1 MKMEKLK
8 KRASNVKRGLIQI
21 CLCLCNLPMLSHAH
35 YIQIDHEEFRAS
47 GFPHPHLPPPPPHL
61 EHLPQAAA
69 TKELT
74 PAEIMVDLTNDLTY
88 RIQHYHSILNRNNF
102 AFSPTALVS
111 VLVAL
116 YEGSAGHSA
125 NELRN
130 VLQLPNNRDIIRIG
144 YRDIHR
150 RLRTYFFGSDNPLKG
165 LSLNRNNVTVLKD
178 FETVLMFYGY
188 DLSVDMVSA
197 TAPTNATTELTNT
210 TMASNTTSED
220 MQTETTTLKDS
231 ETTTTEPS
239 TTTTEETTEAATTT
253 TTVETTTV
261 EAETEAT
268 EATEAPA
275 AASDEDAAEAAGEG
289 EDEAAE
295 LVSAFVA
302 EEDAEPFLRIQ
313 KARVSRLP
321 TSKLQAPLKH
331 SLPITPKPN
340 YLPSA
345 VHSIQIPMA
354 ARQISAPT
362 NSMRQASLTTK
373 APKLR
378 QTSSS
383 TPSPPLRSPAP
394 TTSRK
399 AKSARLKRHVLG
411 YKDLDANLFLTLFSP
426 HAPHHHRNL
435 LPLTPTHHAPVSAF
449 THISNEFSLDVEPH
463 FINDAAETKQN
474 YNTDVI
480 SHVFYLGSQ
489 QIVHTTFKVYNAVLY
504 FKYFEHLKISALEL
518 ELDTPEYNLMILL
531 PDYHMDIV
539 AAAASLKLGPTLRL
553 MRKQLKP
560 RWVQAIIPD
569 FKLHGTMFLTND
581 LQNMGIC
588 DIFEPSRAD
597 FRPMTGEREQIYV
610 RHIEQAINVSIRTRP
625 INQLKRNYGAQ
636 TKPIQISV
644 NHPFLFFIVDRDL
657 DVAVMAGRILNPL
670 NVRIQ

>member
-1 MKMEKLK
+1 M
-8 KRASNVKRGLIQI
+8 AGLLVLII
-21 CLCLCNLPMLSHAH
+21 WMVFNLLQAEAH

-47 GFPHPHLPPPPPHL
+47 GFPHPHFPPPPLTPL
-61 EHLPQAAA
+61 DHLPQVLAA
-69 TKELT
+69 KELT
-74 PAEIMVDLTNDLTY
+74 PAEVMVDLTNDLTH
-88 RIQHYHSILNRNNF
+88 RLLHYHSILNRNNF

-116 YEGSAGHSA
+116 FEGSAGNSA
-125 NELRN
+125 EELRH
-130 VLQLPNNRDIIRIG
+130 VLQLPNNRDVTRVG

-165 LSLNRNNVTVLKD
+165 LSLNKGNVTILKD

-188 DLSVDMVSA
+188 DLGVDMISSTPA
-197 TAPTNATTELTNT
+197 NLTSDAELVNT
-210 TMASNTTSED
+210 TMASNTTTGE
-220 MQTETTTLKDS
+220 MEAETTTLKDA
-231 ETTTTEPS
+231 EATTEEPATTTTETPATTTTEPPA
-239 TTTTEETTEAATTT
+239 TTTEAPA
-253 TTVETTTV
+253 
-261 EAETEAT
+261 EAEAT
-268 EATEAPA
+268 TEAPA
-275 AASDEDAAEAAGEG
+275 ATSGEEAAEPAA

-302 EEDAEPFLRIQ
+302 EEDSEPLLRIQ

-331 SLPITPKPN
+331 SNPITPKPI

-345 VHSIQIPMA
+345 RTASMPMM
-354 ARQISAPT
+354 ARQVVERKPSPTRQVISIIAPQAT
-362 NSMRQASLTTK
+362 NISLTRKTK
-373 APKLR
+373 M
-378 QTSSS
+378 
-383 TPSPPLRSPAP
+383 
-394 TTSRK
+394 
-399 AKSARLKRHVLG
+399 ARYRRHALPG
-411 YKDLDANLFLTLFSP
+411 YKDLDANLFLTLFNP
-426 HAPHHHRNL
+426 HTHVPHH
-435 LPLTPTHHAPVSAF
+435 PLHIPPPVPAAFAPITNDF
-449 THISNEFSLDVEPH
+449 EPH
-463 FINDAAETKQN
+463 YIGDAAEGKSN

-480 SHVFYLGSQ
+480 SHVFYLGNQ
-489 QIVHTTFKVYNAVLY
+489 QVVHTTFKVYNAVLY
-504 FKYFEHLKISALEL
+504 YKYFDHLKMSVLEL

-531 PDYHMDIV
+531 PDYHTDIV

-588 DIFEPSRAD
+588 DVFEPNRAD
-597 FRPMTGEREQIYV
+597 FRPMTEEKGIYV
-610 RHIEQAINVSIRTRP
+610 RHIEQSIDVTIRTHP

-644 NHPFLFFIVDRDL
+644 NHPFMFFIVDRDL
-657 DVAVMAGRILNPL
+657 DVAVMSGRILNPL

>member
-1 MKMEKLK
+1 MCKV
-8 KRASNVKRGLIQI
+8 RANMTFGAHLMCSLIGLG
-21 CLCLCNLPMLSHAH
+21 LLLLPGHAH

-47 GFPHPHLPPPPPHL
+47 GYPHPPPPPAALTPL
-61 EHLPQAAA
+61 ELERLPHVLAKQ
-69 TKELT
+69 LT
-74 PAEIMVDLTNDLTY
+74 PAEVMVDLTNDLTH
-88 RIQHYHSILNRNNF
+88 RLLHYHSILNRNNF

-116 YEGSAGHSA
+116 YEGSSA
-125 NELRN
+125 RSATELRN
-130 VLQLPNNRDIIRIG
+130 VLQLPSNRDVIRVG

-165 LSLNRNNVTVLKD
+165 LSLSRANVTVLKD

-188 DLSVDMVSA
+188 DLSVDMVSSTPANMTVGVANATVAGNA
-197 TAPTNATTELTNT
+197 TADEMQAPTSTPQDVDTTAATELPTST
-210 TMASNTTSED
+210 TAEPV
-220 MQTETTTLKDS
+220 TTTAMP
-231 ETTTTEPS
+231 TT
-239 TTTTEETTEAATTT
+239 TTTTEETTTVTTEAETTT
-253 TTVETTTV
+253 TEV
-261 EAETEAT
+261 AT
-268 EATEAPA
+268 EA
-275 AASDEDAAEAAGEG
+275 AASAEAAEQAPG

-321 TSKLQAPLKH
+321 VSKLQAPLKH
-331 SLPITPKPN
+331 SNPITPKPG

-345 VHSIQIPMA
+345 RISVLPMM
-354 ARQISAPT
+354 ARQMADVRPTHRQTVPHYGARSAAPT
-362 NSMRQASLTTK
+362 SMSSPNTT
-373 APKLR
+373 R
-378 QTSSS
+378 
-383 TPSPPLRSPAP
+383 RSNG
-394 TTSRK
+394 TRH
-399 AKSARLKRHVLG
+399 KRHVLG
-411 YKDLDANLFLTLFSP
+411 YKELDANLFVTLFSP
-426 HAPHHHRNL
+426 HAPHGPPHGAPHP
-435 LPLTPTHHAPVSAF
+435 LPIPPTAAF
-449 THISNEFSLDVEPH
+449 AHITNDFDPH
-463 FINDAAETKQN
+463 FISDGAEGKTN

-489 QIVHTTFKVYNAVLY
+489 QVVHTTFKVYNAVLY
-504 FKYFEHLKISALEL
+504 YKYFEHLKMSVLEL

-553 MRKQLKP
+553 MRKQLKA

-588 DIFEPSRAD
+588 DIFEPNRAD
-597 FRPMTGEREQIYV
+597 FRPMTEEKGVYV
-610 RHIEQAINVSIRTRP
+610 RHIEQSIDVNIRTHP
-625 INQLKRNYGAQ
+625 INQLKRNTGAQ

-644 NHPFLFFIVDRDL
+644 NHPFLFFIIDRDL
-657 DVAVMAGRILNPL
+657 DVAVMSGRILNPL

>member
-1 MKMEKLK
+1 M
-8 KRASNVKRGLIQI
+8 AGLRLLITW
-21 CLCLCNLPMLSHAH
+21 LVGLNLSLLLPATAH

-47 GFPHPHLPPPPPHL
+47 GFPHPHFPPPPLTPL
-61 EHLPQAAA
+61 DHLPQVLAA
-69 TKELT
+69 KELT
-74 PAEIMVDLTNDLTY
+74 PAEVMVDLTNDLTH
-88 RIQHYHSILNRNNF
+88 RLLHYHSILNRNNF

-116 YEGSAGHSA
+116 FEGSAGNSA
-125 NELRN
+125 EELRH
-130 VLQLPNNRDIIRIG
+130 VLQLPNNRDVTRVG

-165 LSLNRNNVTVLKD
+165 LSLNKGNVTVLKD

-188 DLSVDMVSA
+188 DLSVDMLSSTPA
-197 TAPTNATTELTNT
+197 NLTSDAEMVNT
-210 TMASNTTSED
+210 TMASNSTTAD
-220 MQTETTTLKDS
+220 MEAETTTLKDV
-231 ETTTTEPS
+231 ETTTEEPS
-239 TTTTEETTEAATTT
+239 TTTTEAPVTTTTEPPTTTTEAP
-253 TTVETTTV
+253 E
-261 EAETEAT
+261 ESEAT
-268 EATEAPA
+268 TEAPA
-275 AASDEDAAEAAGEG
+275 ATSGEEAAEPAA

-302 EEDAEPFLRIQ
+302 EEDAEPLLRIQ

-321 TSKLQAPLKH
+321 VSKLQAPLKH
-331 SLPITPKPN
+331 SNPITPKPL

-345 VHSIQIPMA
+345 RTVAMPMM
-354 ARQISAPT
+354 ARQVAERKPSPTRQVISIIAP
-362 NSMRQASLTTK
+362 QAVGNISLTRKTK
-373 APKLR
+373 M
-378 QTSSS
+378 
-383 TPSPPLRSPAP
+383 
-394 TTSRK
+394 
-399 AKSARLKRHVLG
+399 ARHKRHALPG
-411 YKDLDANLFLTLFSP
+411 YKDLDANLFLTLFNP
-426 HAPHHHRNL
+426 HTHVPHH
-435 LPLTPTHHAPVSAF
+435 PLHIPPPVPAAFAPITNDF
-449 THISNEFSLDVEPH
+449 EPH
-463 FINDAAETKQN
+463 YIGEGAEGKSN

-480 SHVFYLGSQ
+480 SHVFYLGNQ
-489 QIVHTTFKVYNAVLY
+489 QVVHTTFKVYNAVLY
-504 FKYFEHLKISALEL
+504 YKYFEHLKMSVLEL

-531 PDYHMDIV
+531 PDYHTDIV

-588 DIFEPSRAD
+588 DVFEPNRAD
-597 FRPMTGEREQIYV
+597 FRPMTDEKGVYV
-610 RHIEQAINVSIRTRP
+610 RHIEQSIDVTIRTHP

-657 DVAVMAGRILNPL
+657 DVAVMSGRILNPL

>member
-1 MKMEKLK
+1 MT
-8 KRASNVKRGLIQI
+8 SNWVW
-21 CLCLCNLPMLSHAH
+21 LCLGIATLPHCCHAH

-47 GFPHPHLPPPPPHL
+47 GYPHPPLPPAPLTPLELDHLPHL
-61 EHLPQAAA
+61 AA
-69 TKELT
+69 TTPLT
-74 PAEIMVDLTNDLTY
+74 PAEVMVDLTNDLTH
-88 RIQHYHSILNRNNF
+88 RLLHYHSILNRNNF

-116 YEGSAGHSA
+116 YEGSSGRSA
-125 NELRN
+125 SELRN
-130 VLQLPNNRDIIRIG
+130 VLQLPNNRDVIRVG

-165 LSLNRNNVTVLKD
+165 LSLSRSNVTVLKD

-188 DLSVDMVSA
+188 DLSIDMVSSTPANITTGVEVANMTVADNA
-197 TAPTNATTELTNT
+197 TAE
-210 TMASNTTSED
+210 E
-220 MQTETTTLKDS
+220 MQS
-231 ETTTTEPS
+231 ETTTSKVMETTTELP
-239 TTTTEETTEAATTT
+239 TTTTEEVTTTPTTTTTTTEEATTT
-253 TTVETTTV
+253 T
-261 EAETEAT
+261 EAETETSTEAAAAT
-268 EATEAPA
+268 ESGEATEA
-275 AASDEDAAEAAGEG
+275 AS

-302 EEDAEPFLRIQ
+302 EEEAEPFLRIQ

-331 SLPITPKPN
+331 SNPITPKPS

-345 VHSIQIPMA
+345 RIAVMPMM
-354 ARQISAPT
+354 ARQMTAPLQRKT
-362 NSMRQASLTTK
+362 TTGRQATAT
-373 APKLR
+373 
-378 QTSSS
+378 
-383 TPSPPLRSPAP
+383 TPSPYPTPSPS
-394 TTSRK
+394 TSSSRK
-399 AKSARLKRHVLG
+399 AKMSRHKRHVLG
-411 YKDLDANLFLTLFSP
+411 YKDLDANLFVALFSP
-426 HAPHHHRNL
+426 HAPHGAAHPHP
-435 LPLTPTHHAPVSAF
+435 LPLPPTAGFA
-449 THISNEFSLDVEPH
+449 HIPNDFEPH
-463 FINDAAETKQN
+463 YINDGVEAKTN

-489 QIVHTTFKVYNAVLY
+489 QVVHTTFKVYNAVLY
-504 FKYFEHLKISALEL
+504 YKYFEHLKISVLEL

-588 DIFEPSRAD
+588 DIFEPNRAD
-597 FRPMTGEREQIYV
+597 FRPMTDEKGVYV
-610 RHIEQAINVSIRTRP
+610 RHIEQSIDVNIRTHP
-625 INQLKRNYGAQ
+625 INQLKRNTGAQ

-644 NHPFLFFIVDRDL
+644 NHPFLFFIIDRDL
-657 DVAVMAGRILNPL
+657 DVAVMSGRILNPL

>member
-1 MKMEKLK
+1 MPNTLNWTWVWIW
-8 KRASNVKRGLIQI
+8 AG
-21 CLCLCNLPMLSHAH
+21 LCLVPSHAH
-35 YIQIDHEEFRAS
+35 FIHIDQEEFHTS
-47 GFPHPHLPPPPPHL
+47 GFPRPHLPPPLEL
-61 EHLPQAAA
+61 EHMPHMMAS
-69 TKELT
+69 KPLT
-74 PAEIMVDLTNDLTY
+74 PAEVMVDLTNDLTH
-88 RIQHYHSILNRNNF
+88 RLLHYHSILNRNNF

-116 YEGSAGHSA
+116 YEGSAGRSA
-125 NELRN
+125 QELRN
-130 VLQLPNNRDIIRIG
+130 VLQLPNNRDIIRVG

-165 LSLNRNNVTVLKD
+165 LSLSRNNVTVLKD

-197 TAPTNATTELTNT
+197 KMANLTESMDNTNAT
-210 TMASNTTSED
+210 ASNTTSAE
-220 MQTETTTLKDS
+220 MMETTTLKDVEATTLPPS
-231 ETTTTEPS
+231 TEAPTTLPPTTTTDAEES
-239 TTTTEETTEAATTT
+239 TTEAEEATTTEAPVEAA
-253 TTVETTTV
+253 
-261 EAETEAT
+261 AEE
-268 EATEAPA
+268 PA
-275 AASDEDAAEAAGEG
+275 A

-331 SLPITPKPN
+331 SNPITPKPS

-345 VHSIQIPMA
+345 RSVQMLPMMARQVSAPHTRKMSTSFSIRQVTTSTTTTTAAPAAATTRKQTA
-354 ARQISAPT
+354 ARH
-362 NSMRQASLTTK
+362 
-373 APKLR
+373 
-378 QTSSS
+378 
-383 TPSPPLRSPAP
+383 
-394 TTSRK
+394 
-399 AKSARLKRHVLG
+399 KRHVLG
-411 YKDLDANLFLTLFSP
+411 YKELDANLFVSLFP
-426 HAPHHHRNL
+426 HTAHAGLHS
-435 LPLTPTHHAPVSAF
+435 LPIPPTAGFA
-449 THISNEFSLDVEPH
+449 HITNDFEPH
-463 FINDAAETKQN
+463 YISDATESKTN

-480 SHVFYLGSQ
+480 SHVFYLGNQ
-489 QIVHTTFKVYNAVLY
+489 QVVHTTFKVYNAVLY
-504 FKYFEHLKISALEL
+504 YKYFEHLKLSVLEL

-588 DIFEPSRAD
+588 DIFEPNRAD
-597 FRPMTGEREQIYV
+597 FRPMTDEKGVYV
-610 RHIEQAINVSIRTRP
+610 RHIEQSIDVNIRTHP

-636 TKPIQISV
+636 TQPIQISV
-644 NHPFLFFIVDRDL
+644 NHPFLFFIIDRDL
-657 DVAVMAGRILNPL
+657 DVAVMSGRILNPL

>member
-1 MKMEKLK
+1 MLT
-8 KRASNVKRGLIQI
+8 SVWVWLCFGLTA
-21 CLCLCNLPMLSHAH
+21 LPHNCHAH

-47 GFPHPHLPPPPPHL
+47 GYPHPPLPPAPLTPLELDHLPHVV
-61 EHLPQAAA
+61 A
-69 TKELT
+69 TTPLT
-74 PAEIMVDLTNDLTY
+74 PAEVMVDLTNDLTH
-88 RIQHYHSILNRNNF
+88 RLLHYHSILNRNNF

-116 YEGSAGHSA
+116 YEGSAGRSA
-125 NELRN
+125 SELRN
-130 VLQLPNNRDIIRIG
+130 VLQLPNNRDVIRVG

-165 LSLNRNNVTVLKD
+165 LSLSRNNVTVLKD

-188 DLSVDMVSA
+188 DLSIDMVSSTPA
-197 TAPTNATTELTNT
+197 NITATNT
-210 TMASNTTSED
+210 TISNNATAEA
-220 MQTETTTLKDS
+220 ETTTIADQETTTETPTTTLATAE
-231 ETTTTEPS
+231 ETTTTPTP
-239 TTTTEETTEAATTT
+239 TTTTEEPTTTTEAEASSTEAAAATGSG
-253 TTVETTTV
+253 
-261 EAETEAT
+261 EAT
-268 EATEAPA
+268 EAA
-275 AASDEDAAEAAGEG
+275 G

-331 SLPITPKPN
+331 TNPITPKPN

-345 VHSIQIPMA
+345 RIAVMPMM
-354 ARQISAPT
+354 ARQIAAPVQRKAT
-362 NSMRQASLTTK
+362 TPPPTGRQQVATT
-373 APKLR
+373 
-378 QTSSS
+378 
-383 TPSPPLRSPAP
+383 TPATQ

-399 AKSARLKRHVLG
+399 AKVARQKRHVLG
-411 YKDLDANLFLTLFSP
+411 YKDLDANLFVALFSP
-426 HAPHHHRNL
+426 HGPHSAAAH
-435 LPLTPTHHAPVSAF
+435 PLHIPPTAGF
-449 THISNEFSLDVEPH
+449 THITNEFEPH
-463 FINDAAETKQN
+463 YISDAAESKTN

-489 QIVHTTFKVYNAVLY
+489 QVVHTTFKVYNAVLY
-504 FKYFEHLKISALEL
+504 YKYFEHLKMSVLEL

-581 LQNMGIC
+581 LQNQIPLLGWHFYFLLFVFYRFSRCSC
-588 DIFEPSRAD
+588 DIFEPNRAD
-597 FRPMTGEREQIYV
+597 FRPMTDEKGVYV
-610 RHIEQAINVSIRTRP
+610 RHIEQSIDVNIRTHP
-625 INQLKRNYGAQ
+625 INQLKRNTGAQ

-644 NHPFLFFIVDRDL
+644 NHPFLFFIIDRDL
-657 DVAVMAGRILNPL
+657 DVAVMSGRILNPL

>member
-1 MKMEKLK
+1 MCCIYFKFNFNLDK
-8 KRASNVKRGLIQI
+8 VKPTLMMTSLWVW
-21 CLCLCNLPMLSHAH
+21 LCFSLAALPHNCHAH

-47 GFPHPHLPPPPPHL
+47 GYPHPPLPPAPLTPLELDHLPHVV
-61 EHLPQAAA
+61 A
-69 TKELT
+69 TNPLT
-74 PAEIMVDLTNDLTY
+74 PAEVMVDLTNDLTH
-88 RIQHYHSILNRNNF
+88 RLLHYHSILNRNNF

-116 YEGSAGHSA
+116 YEGSAGRSA
-125 NELRN
+125 SELRN
-130 VLQLPNNRDIIRIG
+130 VLQLPNNRDVIRVG

-165 LSLNRNNVTVLKD
+165 LSLSRNNVTVLKD

-188 DLSVDMVSA
+188 DLSIDMISSTPANVTAANTTLSGNA
-197 TAPTNATTELTNT
+197 TADA
-210 TMASNTTSED
+210 
-220 MQTETTTLKDS
+220 MQAETTTSSDIETTTEPPTTTAATAE
-231 ETTTTEPS
+231 ETTTTPAP
-239 TTTTEETTEAATTT
+239 TTTTEEATTT
-253 TTVETTTV
+253 TE
-261 EAETEAT
+261 EAEASSTEAAAATESGEAT
-268 EATEAPA
+268 EP
-275 AASDEDAAEAAGEG
+275 ASD
-289 EDEAAE
+289 DEAAE

-331 SLPITPKPN
+331 SNPITPKPN

-345 VHSIQIPMA
+345 RIAVMPMM
-354 ARQISAPT
+354 ARQVQAPVQ
-362 NSMRQASLTTK
+362 RKATTTT
-373 APKLR
+373 P
-378 QTSSS
+378 
-383 TPSPPLRSPAP
+383 TPSSRQVATTTPATP
-394 TTSRK
+394 QATTSRK
-399 AKSARLKRHVLG
+399 AKTARHKRHVLG
-411 YKDLDANLFLTLFSP
+411 YKDLDANLFVSLFSP
-426 HAPHHHRNL
+426 HGPHTAAAA
-435 LPLTPTHHAPVSAF
+435 LPLPIPPTAGF
-449 THISNEFSLDVEPH
+449 THFTNEFEPH
-463 FINDAAETKQN
+463 YISDGVESKTN

-489 QIVHTTFKVYNAVLY
+489 QVVHTTFKVYNAVLY
-504 FKYFEHLKISALEL
+504 YKYFEHLKMSVLEL

-588 DIFEPSRAD
+588 DIFEPNRAD
-597 FRPMTGEREQIYV
+597 FRPMTDEKGIYV
-610 RHIEQAINVSIRTRP
+610 RHIEQSIDVNIRTHP
-625 INQLKRNYGAQ
+625 INQLKRNTGAQ

-644 NHPFLFFIVDRDL
+644 NHPFLFFIIDRDL
-657 DVAVMAGRILNPL
+657 DVAVMSGRILNPL

>member
-1 MKMEKLK
+1 MTSTWLWMWLGI
-8 KRASNVKRGLIQI
+8 GL
-21 CLCLCNLPMLSHAH
+21 LRPSHAH

-47 GFPHPHLPPPPPHL
+47 GYPHPPLPPAPLTPLEL
-61 EHLPQAAA
+61 EHLPHVVASKQ
-69 TKELT
+69 LT
-74 PAEIMVDLTNDLTY
+74 PGEVMVDLTNDLTH
-88 RIQHYHSILNRNNF
+88 RLLHYHAILNRNNF

-116 YEGSAGHSA
+116 YEGSSGRSA
-125 NELRN
+125 TELRN
-130 VLQLPNNRDIIRIG
+130 VLQLPNNRDVIRVG

-165 LSLNRNNVTVLKD
+165 LSLSRSNVTVLKD

-188 DLSVDMVSA
+188 DLSIDMRSSTPANITTDAQMANTTVASNA
-197 TAPTNATTELTNT
+197 TAE
-210 TMASNTTSED
+210 E
-220 MQTETTTLKDS
+220 MQDTTTPKDE
-231 ETTTTEPS
+231 ETTTTTELITTTTEVTTTIPT
-239 TTTTEETTEAATTT
+239 TTTTEETTTIEA
-253 TTVETTTV
+253 ETTT
-261 EAETEAT
+261 TEAT
-268 EATEAPA
+268 ETTSGE
-275 AASDEDAAEAAGEG
+275 AAEDGG

-331 SLPITPKPN
+331 SNPITPKPN

-345 VHSIQIPMA
+345 RISIMPMMERQVA
-354 ARQISAPT
+354 APLQRRMKSSNSARQVF
-362 NSMRQASLTTK
+362 NTTAANPRK
-373 APKLR
+373 
-378 QTSSS
+378 SS
-383 TPSPPLRSPAP
+383 TS
-394 TTSRK
+394 T
-399 AKSARLKRHVLG
+399 ARHKRHVLG
-411 YKDLDANLFLTLFSP
+411 YKELDANLFVALFNP
-426 HAPHHHRNL
+426 HAPHGPPHP
-435 LPLTPTHHAPVSAF
+435 LPIPSAAAF
-449 THISNEFSLDVEPH
+449 AHITNDFEPH
-463 FINDAAETKQN
+463 FISDGAETKTN

-480 SHVFYLGSQ
+480 SHVFYLGNQ
-489 QIVHTTFKVYNAVLY
+489 QVVHTTFKVYNAVLY
-504 FKYFEHLKISALEL
+504 YKYFEHLKMSVLEL

-588 DIFEPSRAD
+588 DIFEPNRAD
-597 FRPMTGEREQIYV
+597 FRPMTDEKGVYV
-610 RHIEQAINVSIRTRP
+610 RHIEQSIDVNIRTHP
-625 INQLKRNYGAQ
+625 INQLKRNSGAQ

-644 NHPFLFFIVDRDL
+644 NHPFLFFIIDRDL
-657 DVAVMAGRILNPL
+657 DVAVMSGRILNPL

>member
-1 MKMEKLK
+1 MCIYFNLDKV
-8 KRASNVKRGLIQI
+8 RSVKPIMTPTWVWVR
-21 CLCLCNLPMLSHAH
+21 LCVFGIATLPFHCHAH

-47 GFPHPHLPPPPPHL
+47 GYPHPPLPPAPLTPLELDHLPHL
-61 EHLPQAAA
+61 VA
-69 TKELT
+69 TTPLT
-74 PAEIMVDLTNDLTY
+74 PAEVMVDLTNDLTH
-88 RIQHYHSILNRNNF
+88 RLLHYHSILNRNNF

-116 YEGSAGHSA
+116 YEGSSGRSA
-125 NELRN
+125 SELRN
-130 VLQLPNNRDIIRIG
+130 VLQLPNNRDVIRVG

-165 LSLNRNNVTVLKD
+165 LSLSRSNVTVLKD

-188 DLSVDMVSA
+188 DLSIDMVSSTPANVTAANEVANTTISNNA
-197 TAPTNATTELTNT
+197 TAEEMLAETTTPKDVETTTEL
-210 TMASNTTSED
+210 S
-220 MQTETTTLKDS
+220 TTTAAA
-231 ETTTTEPS
+231 EVITTTPTTT
-239 TTTTEETTEAATTT
+239 TTTTEEATTATEAETTSTEAAAAT
-253 TTVETTTV
+253 ESG
-261 EAETEAT
+261 EAT
-268 EATEAPA
+268 EAA
-275 AASDEDAAEAAGEG
+275 G

-302 EEDAEPFLRIQ
+302 EEEAEPFLRIQ

-331 SLPITPKPN
+331 SNPITPKPS

-345 VHSIQIPMA
+345 RVAVMPMM
-354 ARQISAPT
+354 ARQMTAPVQRRT
-362 NSMRQASLTTK
+362 AKTTT
-373 APKLR
+373 PNP
-378 QTSSS
+378 TPNP
-383 TPSPPLRSPAP
+383 TPSTAS
-394 TTSRK
+394 SRK
-399 AKSARLKRHVLG
+399 AKMARHKRHVLG
-411 YKDLDANLFLTLFSP
+411 YKDLDANLFVALFSP
-426 HAPHHHRNL
+426 HGPHGAAHP
-435 LPLTPTHHAPVSAF
+435 LPLPPTAGFA
-449 THISNEFSLDVEPH
+449 HIPNDFEPH
-463 FINDAAETKQN
+463 YISDGVEAKTN

-489 QIVHTTFKVYNAVLY
+489 QVVHTTFKVYNAVLY
-504 FKYFEHLKISALEL
+504 YKYFEHLKISVLEL

-588 DIFEPSRAD
+588 DIFEPNRAD
-597 FRPMTGEREQIYV
+597 FRPMTDEKGVYV
-610 RHIEQAINVSIRTRP
+610 RHIEQSIDVNIRTHP
-625 INQLKRNYGAQ
+625 INQLKRNTGAQ

-644 NHPFLFFIVDRDL
+644 NHPFLFFIIDRDL
-657 DVAVMAGRILNPL
+657 DVAVMSGRILNPL

>member
-1 MKMEKLK
+1 MTSVWIALCF
-8 KRASNVKRGLIQI
+8 GLAA
-21 CLCLCNLPMLSHAH
+21 LPHNCHAH

-47 GFPHPHLPPPPPHL
+47 GYPHPPLPPAPLTPHELDHLPHL
-61 EHLPQAAA
+61 VA
-69 TKELT
+69 TTPLT
-74 PAEIMVDLTNDLTY
+74 PAEVMVDLTNDLTH
-88 RIQHYHSILNRNNF
+88 RLLHYHSILNRNNF

-116 YEGSAGHSA
+116 YEGSAGRSA
-125 NELRN
+125 SELRN
-130 VLQLPNNRDIIRIG
+130 VLQLPNNRDVIRVG

-165 LSLNRNNVTVLKD
+165 LSLSRNNVTVLKD

-188 DLSVDMVSA
+188 DLSIDMVSSTPA
-197 TAPTNATTELTNT
+197 NITAANT
-210 TMASNTTSED
+210 TMATNATAE
-220 MQTETTTLKDS
+220 TETTTTKDTETTTEPPTTTAATTE
-231 ETTTTEPS
+231 ETTTTAAPT
-239 TTTTEETTEAATTT
+239 TTTTEEATTT
-253 TTVETTTV
+253 T
-261 EAETEAT
+261 EAEASSTEAAAATESGEAT
-268 EATEAPA
+268 EAA
-275 AASDEDAAEAAGEG
+275 A

-331 SLPITPKPN
+331 SNPITPKPN

-345 VHSIQIPMA
+345 RIAVMPMM
-354 ARQISAPT
+354 ARQISAPVQRKAT
-362 NSMRQASLTTK
+362 TATTTPIARQVATTTP
-373 APKLR
+373 AT
-378 QTSSS
+378 QT
-383 TPSPPLRSPAP
+383 TA
-394 TTSRK
+394 RK
-399 AKSARLKRHVLG
+399 AKTARHKRHVLG
-411 YKDLDANLFLTLFSP
+411 YKDLDANLFVALFSP
-426 HAPHHHRNL
+426 HGPHAATAHA
-435 LPLTPTHHAPVSAF
+435 LPLPPTAGF
-449 THISNEFSLDVEPH
+449 THISNDFEPH
-463 FINDAAETKQN
+463 YINDDAESKTN

-489 QIVHTTFKVYNAVLY
+489 QVVHTTFKVYNAVLY
-504 FKYFEHLKISALEL
+504 YKYFEHLKMSVLEL

-581 LQNMGIC
+581 LQNLGGHFYFLHFSRCSC
-588 DIFEPSRAD
+588 DIFEPNRAD
-597 FRPMTGEREQIYV
+597 FRPMTDEKGVYV
-610 RHIEQAINVSIRTRP
+610 RHIEQSIDVNIRTHP
-625 INQLKRNYGAQ
+625 INQLKRNTGAQ

-644 NHPFLFFIVDRDL
+644 NHPFLFFIIDRDL
-657 DVAVMAGRILNPL
+657 DVAVMSGRILNPL

>member
-1 MKMEKLK
+1 M
-8 KRASNVKRGLIQI
+8 AGLPLLMTWLVLVLQ
-21 CLCLCNLPMLSHAH
+21 LLQLEAH

-47 GFPHPHLPPPPPHL
+47 GFPHPHFPPPPLTPL
-61 EHLPQAAA
+61 DHLPQVLAA
-69 TKELT
+69 KELT
-74 PAEIMVDLTNDLTY
+74 PAEVMVDLTNDLTH
-88 RIQHYHSILNRNNF
+88 RLLHYHSILNRNNF

-116 YEGSAGHSA
+116 YEGSAGNSA
-125 NELRN
+125 EELRH
-130 VLQLPNNRDIIRIG
+130 VLQLPNNRDVTRVG

-165 LSLNRNNVTVLKD
+165 LSLNKSNVTVLKD

-188 DLSVDMVSA
+188 DLSIDMLSS
-197 TAPTNATTELTNT
+197 TPSNLTSDAEIVNT
-210 TMASNTTSED
+210 TMASNSTTEE
-220 MQTETTTLKDS
+220 MEAETTTLKDAES
-231 ETTTTEPS
+231 TTVEPTTTTTEAPATTTTEPP
-239 TTTTEETTEAATTT
+239 TTTTEAPA
-253 TTVETTTV
+253 
-261 EAETEAT
+261 EAEAT
-268 EATEAPA
+268 TEAPA
-275 AASDEDAAEAAGEG
+275 TTSGEEEAEPAG

-302 EEDAEPFLRIQ
+302 EEDSEPLLRIQ

-331 SLPITPKPN
+331 SNPITPKPI

-345 VHSIQIPMA
+345 RTAAMPMM
-354 ARQISAPT
+354 ARQVAERKPSPTRQVISIIAP
-362 NSMRQASLTTK
+362 QAANISLTRKTK
-373 APKLR
+373 MVR
-378 QTSSS
+378 H
-383 TPSPPLRSPAP
+383 
-394 TTSRK
+394 
-399 AKSARLKRHVLG
+399 KRHALPG
-411 YKDLDANLFLTLFSP
+411 YKDLDANLFLTLFNP
-426 HAPHHHRNL
+426 HTHVPHH
-435 LPLTPTHHAPVSAF
+435 PLHIPPPVTAAFAPITNDF
-449 THISNEFSLDVEPH
+449 EPH
-463 FINDAAETKQN
+463 YIGEAAEGKSN

-480 SHVFYLGSQ
+480 SHVFYLGNQ
-489 QIVHTTFKVYNAVLY
+489 QVVHTTFKVYNAVLY
-504 FKYFEHLKISALEL
+504 YKYFEHLKMSVLEL

-531 PDYHMDIV
+531 PDYHTDIV

-588 DIFEPSRAD
+588 DVFEPNRAD
-597 FRPMTGEREQIYV
+597 FRPMTDEKGVYV
-610 RHIEQAINVSIRTRP
+610 RHIEQSIDVTIRTHP
-625 INQLKRNYGAQ
+625 INQLKRNYGSQ

-657 DVAVMAGRILNPL
+657 DVAVMSGRILNPL

>member
-1 MKMEKLK
+1 MPRFSL
-8 KRASNVKRGLIQI
+8 AIWLGVYLAQAHI
-21 CLCLCNLPMLSHAH
+21 LAH
-35 YIQIDHEEFRAS
+35 YIQIDQEEFRAS
-47 GFPHPHLPPPPPHL
+47 GFPHPHFPPPPMTPL
-61 EHLPQAAA
+61 DHLPQVLAA
-69 TKELT
+69 KELT
-74 PAEIMVDLTNDLTY
+74 PAEVMVDLTNDLTH
-88 RIQHYHSILNRNNF
+88 RLLHYHSILNRNNF

-116 YEGSAGHSA
+116 YEGSSSNSA

-130 VLQLPNNRDIIRIG
+130 VLQLPNNRDVIRVG

-165 LSLNRNNVTVLKD
+165 LSMNKNNVTVLKD

-188 DLSVDMVSA
+188 DLSVDMVSSTPA
-197 TAPTNATTELTNT
+197 NITADAEMVSTTTPANATTEDFEAETI
-210 TMASNTTSED
+210 A
-220 MQTETTTLKDS
+220 TTTVKEVES
-231 ETTTTEPS
+231 TTEVPA
-239 TTTTEETTEAATTT
+239 TTTTEEPTTTTEAPP
-253 TTVETTTV
+253 ETS
-261 EAETEAT
+261 
-268 EATEAPA
+268 TEAPPPE
-275 AASDEDAAEAAGEG
+275 SSGEEAAEPAG

-302 EEDAEPFLRIQ
+302 EEEAEPLLRIQ

-331 SLPITPKPN
+331 SNPITPKPI

-345 VHSIQIPMA
+345 RTETMPMM
-354 ARQISAPT
+354 ARQVSERKASNTRQIISISAP
-362 NSMRQASLTTK
+362 
-373 APKLR
+373 
-378 QTSSS
+378 
-383 TPSPPLRSPAP
+383 PSANGSYARKSKM
-394 TTSRK
+394 SRY
-399 AKSARLKRHVLG
+399 KRHALP
-411 YKDLDANLFLTLFSP
+411 YRELDANLFLSLFSP
-426 HAPHHHRNL
+426 QGPHPAPHPFQYPPSAAHF
-435 LPLTPTHHAPVSAF
+435 APINNDF
-449 THISNEFSLDVEPH
+449 EPH
-463 FINDAAETKQN
+463 FISGAAESKSN

-480 SHVFYLGSQ
+480 SHVFYLGIH

-504 FKYFEHLKISALEL
+504 FKYFEHLKMSVLEL

-531 PDYHMDIV
+531 PDYHTDIV

-588 DIFEPSRAD
+588 DVFEPNRAD
-597 FRPMTGEREQIYV
+597 FRPMTDEKGVYV
-610 RHIEQAINVSIRTRP
+610 RHIEQSIDVNIRTHP

-644 NHPFLFFIVDRDL
+644 NHPFLFFIIDREL
-657 DVAVMAGRILNPL
+657 DVAVMSGRILNPL

>member
-1 MKMEKLK
+1 M
-8 KRASNVKRGLIQI
+8 AGLVLLFTWLLVHLLQVD
-21 CLCLCNLPMLSHAH
+21 AH

-47 GFPHPHLPPPPPHL
+47 GFPHPHFPPPPLTPL
-61 EHLPQAAA
+61 DHLPQVLAA
-69 TKELT
+69 KELT
-74 PAEIMVDLTNDLTY
+74 PAEVMVDLTNDLTH
-88 RIQHYHSILNRNNF
+88 RLLHYHSILNRNNF

-116 YEGSAGHSA
+116 FEGSAGNTA
-125 NELRN
+125 EELRH
-130 VLQLPNNRDIIRIG
+130 VLQLPNNRDVTRVG

-165 LSLNRNNVTVLKD
+165 LSLNKGNVTVLKD

-188 DLSVDMVSA
+188 DLSVDMLSSTPA
-197 TAPTNATTELTNT
+197 NLTSDAELVNT
-210 TMASNTTSED
+210 TMASNTTTMEMD
-220 MQTETTTLKDS
+220 AETTTSKDAES
-231 ETTTTEPS
+231 TTEEPATTTTEPPATTTAEPP
-239 TTTTEETTEAATTT
+239 TTTTETP
-253 TTVETTTV
+253 
-261 EAETEAT
+261 AETEAT
-268 EATEAPA
+268 TEAPA
-275 AASDEDAAEAAGEG
+275 ATSGEEEAAEPAG

-302 EEDAEPFLRIQ
+302 EEDSEPLLRIQ

-331 SLPITPKPN
+331 SNPITPKPI

-345 VHSIQIPMA
+345 RTVAMPMPMM
-354 ARQISAPT
+354 ARQVAERKPPGTRQVISIIAPSVQPANISVT
-362 NSMRQASLTTK
+362 RKTK
-373 APKLR
+373 
-378 QTSSS
+378 T
-383 TPSPPLRSPAP
+383 
-394 TTSRK
+394 
-399 AKSARLKRHVLG
+399 ARYKRHAIPA
-411 YKDLDANLFLTLFSP
+411 YKDLDANLFLTLFNP
-426 HAPHHHRNL
+426 HTHVPHH
-435 LPLTPTHHAPVSAF
+435 PLHFPPPVPAAFAPITNDF
-449 THISNEFSLDVEPH
+449 EPH
-463 FINDAAETKQN
+463 YIGEAAEGKSN

-480 SHVFYLGSQ
+480 SHVFYLGNQ
-489 QIVHTTFKVYNAVLY
+489 QVVHTTFKVYNAVLY
-504 FKYFEHLKISALEL
+504 YKYFEHLKMSVLEL

-531 PDYHMDIV
+531 PDYHTDIV

-588 DIFEPSRAD
+588 DVFEPNRAD
-597 FRPMTGEREQIYV
+597 FRPMTEEKGVYV
-610 RHIEQAINVSIRTRP
+610 RHIEQSIDVTIRTHP

-636 TKPIQISV
+636 SKPIQISV

-657 DVAVMAGRILNPL
+657 DVAVMSGRILNPL

>member
-1 MKMEKLK
+1 M
-8 KRASNVKRGLIQI
+8 AGLP
-21 CLCLCNLPMLSHAH
+21 LLVTWLMLVLQLLQLEAH

-47 GFPHPHLPPPPPHL
+47 GFPHPHFPPPPLTPL
-61 EHLPQAAA
+61 DHLPQVLAA
-69 TKELT
+69 KELT
-74 PAEIMVDLTNDLTY
+74 PAEVMVDLTNDLTH
-88 RIQHYHSILNRNNF
+88 RLLHYHSILNRNNF

-116 YEGSAGHSA
+116 FEGSAGHSA
-125 NELRN
+125 EELRH
-130 VLQLPNNRDIIRIG
+130 VLQLPNNRDVTRVG

-165 LSLNRNNVTVLKD
+165 LSLNKSNVTVLKD

-188 DLSVDMVSA
+188 DLSVDMLSSTPA
-197 TAPTNATTELTNT
+197 NLTSDAEMVNT
-210 TMASNTTSED
+210 TMASNATTVE
-220 MQTETTTLKDS
+220 MEAETTTLKDAES
-231 ETTTTEPS
+231 TTEEAVTTTTEAPATTTTEPP
-239 TTTTEETTEAATTT
+239 TTTTEAP
-253 TTVETTTV
+253 
-261 EAETEAT
+261 AETEAT
-268 EATEAPA
+268 TEAPA
-275 AASDEDAAEAAGEG
+275 ATSGEEEEAEPAG

-302 EEDAEPFLRIQ
+302 EEDSEPLLRIQ

-331 SLPITPKPN
+331 SNPITPKPI
-340 YLPSA
+340 YLPSVRTA
-345 VHSIQIPMA
+345 VMPMM
-354 ARQISAPT
+354 ARQVAERKPSPTRQVISIIAPQAA
-362 NSMRQASLTTK
+362 NSSLTRKTK
-373 APKLR
+373 M
-378 QTSSS
+378 
-383 TPSPPLRSPAP
+383 
-394 TTSRK
+394 
-399 AKSARLKRHVLG
+399 ARHKRHALPA
-411 YKDLDANLFLTLFSP
+411 YKDLDANLFLTLFNP
-426 HAPHHHRNL
+426 HTHVPHH
-435 LPLTPTHHAPVSAF
+435 PLHIPPPVPAAFAPITNDF
-449 THISNEFSLDVEPH
+449 EPH
-463 FINDAAETKQN
+463 YVGEAAEGKSN

-480 SHVFYLGSQ
+480 SHVFYLGNQ
-489 QIVHTTFKVYNAVLY
+489 QVVHTTFKVYNAVLY
-504 FKYFEHLKISALEL
+504 YKYFEHLKMSVLEL

-531 PDYHMDIV
+531 PDYHTDIV

-588 DIFEPSRAD
+588 DVFEPNRAD
-597 FRPMTGEREQIYV
+597 FRPMTDEKGVYV
-610 RHIEQAINVSIRTRP
+610 RHIEQSIDVTIRTHP

-657 DVAVMAGRILNPL
+657 DVAVMSGRILNPL

>member
-1 MKMEKLK
+1 MTSATRLLC
-8 KRASNVKRGLIQI
+8 RLAGL
-21 CLCLCNLPMLSHAH
+21 LLLLLPCHAH
-35 YIQIDHEEFRAS
+35 YIHIDHEEFRVS
-47 GFPHPHLPPPPPHL
+47 GFPHPPPPPAPLTPLEL
-61 EHLPQAAA
+61 EHLPQVLARQ
-69 TKELT
+69 LT
-74 PAEIMVDLTNDLTY
+74 PAEVMVDLTNDLTH
-88 RIQHYHSILNRNNF
+88 RLLHYHSILNRNNF

-116 YEGSAGHSA
+116 YEGSSA
-125 NELRN
+125 RSASELRN
-130 VLQLPNNRDIIRIG
+130 VLQLPNNRDVIRVG

-165 LSLNRNNVTVLKD
+165 LSLSRSNVTVLKD

-188 DLSVDMVSA
+188 DLSVDMASSTPANV
-197 TAPTNATTELTNT
+197 TADADMANT
-210 TMASNTTSED
+210 TMASNTTAEE
-220 MQTETTTLKDS
+220 MQAETSTPSDTD
-231 ETTTTEPS
+231 TTTTEQPS
-239 TTTTEETTEAATTT
+239 TTTSTEVTTIIPTIMPTTTTTTEETTTTT
-253 TTVETTTV
+253 EAESTTT
-261 EAETEAT
+261 E
-268 EATEAPA
+268 
-275 AASDEDAAEAAGEG
+275 AAEAATSAEAAEPTAEVAG

-331 SLPITPKPN
+331 SNPITPKPS

-345 VHSIQIPMA
+345 RIAVMPMMARQMTAPMQRKTASTFGVHQLISTTAATPA
-354 ARQISAPT
+354 ARNARKS
-362 NSMRQASLTTK
+362 NV
-373 APKLR
+373 
-378 QTSSS
+378 
-383 TPSPPLRSPAP
+383 
-394 TTSRK
+394 SRH
-399 AKSARLKRHVLG
+399 KRHVLG
-411 YKDLDANLFLTLFSP
+411 YKDLDANLFVALFNP
-426 HAPHHHRNL
+426 HAPHGPPHP
-435 LPLTPTHHAPVSAF
+435 LPIPPTAAF
-449 THISNEFSLDVEPH
+449 AHITNDFEPH
-463 FINDAAETKQN
+463 YISEGGAETKTN

-489 QIVHTTFKVYNAVLY
+489 QVVHTTFKVYNAVLY
-504 FKYFEHLKISALEL
+504 YRYFEHLKMSVLEL

-588 DIFEPSRAD
+588 DIFEPNRAD
-597 FRPMTGEREQIYV
+597 FRPMTDEKGVYV
-610 RHIEQAINVSIRTRP
+610 RHIEQSIDVNIRTHP
-625 INQLKRNYGAQ
+625 INQLKRNSGAQ

-644 NHPFLFFIVDRDL
+644 NHPFLFFIIDRDL
-657 DVAVMAGRILNPL
+657 DVAVMSGRILNPL

>member
-1 MKMEKLK
+1 M
-8 KRASNVKRGLIQI
+8 AGLRLLITW
-21 CLCLCNLPMLSHAH
+21 LVGLNLSLLLPATAH

-47 GFPHPHLPPPPPHL
+47 GFPHPHFPPPPLTPL
-61 EHLPQAAA
+61 DHLPQVLAA
-69 TKELT
+69 KELT
-74 PAEIMVDLTNDLTY
+74 PAEVMVDLTNDLTH
-88 RIQHYHSILNRNNF
+88 RLLHYHSILNRNNF

-116 YEGSAGHSA
+116 FEGSAGNSA
-125 NELRN
+125 EELRH
-130 VLQLPNNRDIIRIG
+130 VLQLPNNRDVTRVG

-165 LSLNRNNVTVLKD
+165 LSLNKGNVAVLKD

-188 DLSVDMVSA
+188 DLSVDMLSSTPA
-197 TAPTNATTELTNT
+197 NLTSDAEMVNT
-210 TMASNTTSED
+210 TMASNSTTAD
-220 MQTETTTLKDS
+220 MEAETTTLKDV
-231 ETTTTEPS
+231 ETTTEEPS
-239 TTTTEETTEAATTT
+239 TTTTEAPVTTTTEPPTTTTEAP
-253 TTVETTTV
+253 E
-261 EAETEAT
+261 ESEAT
-268 EATEAPA
+268 TEAPA
-275 AASDEDAAEAAGEG
+275 ATSGEEAAEPAA

-302 EEDAEPFLRIQ
+302 EEDAEPLLRIQ

-321 TSKLQAPLKH
+321 VSKLQAPLKH
-331 SLPITPKPN
+331 SNPITPKPL

-345 VHSIQIPMA
+345 RTVAMPMM
-354 ARQISAPT
+354 ARQVAERKPSPTRQVISIIAP
-362 NSMRQASLTTK
+362 QAVGNISLTRKTK
-373 APKLR
+373 M
-378 QTSSS
+378 
-383 TPSPPLRSPAP
+383 
-394 TTSRK
+394 
-399 AKSARLKRHVLG
+399 ARHKRHALPG
-411 YKDLDANLFLTLFSP
+411 YKDLDANLFLTLFNP
-426 HAPHHHRNL
+426 HTHVPHH
-435 LPLTPTHHAPVSAF
+435 PLHIPPPVPAAFAPITNDF
-449 THISNEFSLDVEPH
+449 EPH
-463 FINDAAETKQN
+463 YIGEGAEGKSN

-480 SHVFYLGSQ
+480 SHVFYLGNQ
-489 QIVHTTFKVYNAVLY
+489 QVVHTTFKVYNAVLY
-504 FKYFEHLKISALEL
+504 YKYFEHLKMSVLEL

-531 PDYHMDIV
+531 PDYHTDIV

-588 DIFEPSRAD
+588 DVFEPNRAD
-597 FRPMTGEREQIYV
+597 FRPMTDEKGVYV
-610 RHIEQAINVSIRTRP
+610 RHIEQSIDVTIRTHP

-657 DVAVMAGRILNPL
+657 DVAVMSGRILNPL